1 MRHISQIF
9 YYVLFI
15 SVVFISSCSVNTN
28 MLNNNYTVAPNPLEM
43 KGDSVQINMSATVP
57 EKSINPKANVQFQ
70 PYLRTPKGDVLLKAI
85 TIGGEAVLENV
96 DFKVSSKT
104 GGKINFSD
112 KIAYTPDMKR
122 STLYPSFAVKMGA
135 EYKTLEA
142 AKGKIAIAPK
152 ALAEGTM
159 ATSLMAK
166 PSELVSGD
174 GTPYTASTASK
185 SVNVYFLIDKDK
197 FNPNF
202 KIAKLFDNKKQIE
215 ELKKL
220 LISDKTWAVKGISI
234 NAFASPDG
242 ELKRNENL
250 SKGREESSFNYFK
263 KELKKLGFTE
273 ANDSNMSRGF
283 TLSEDWA
290 GYIKAI
296 EASTHADKDA
306 VLAMIKSTP
315 NDDEKEARI
324 RKDFKKF
331 YDATKNT
338 LLPPLRRSELVVKGQ
353 TPLKT
358 DDELKALM
366 PTLDQLN
373 DIELLH
379 LASIITDNAQKI
391 AIYNSFIAKLPND
404 WRGYNDLA
412 TVYLSSN
419 DYTNAMTNLE
429 KANSLSPEN
438 GVVSA
443 NMGIVYKSKGDYAK
457 AEKAYKAA
465 ESKGIDVNYNL
476 GVLNIKKGNYSEA
489 INNLNKSG
497 VKDFNAA
504 LAELLNGNTDGCKTI
519 LDNLKPE
526 SKDWSCYYLRAVA
539 SARANNS
546 DETAANL
553 TRSIQL
559 NADVRNMAKEDVEF
573 MKMWIN
579 PAFQGAIK

>member
-1 MRHISQIF
+1 
-9 YYVLFI
+9 
-15 SVVFISSCSVNTN
+15 

-43 KGDSVQINMSATVP
+43 KGDSVQITMSATVP

-70 PYLRTPKGDVLLKAI
+70 PYLKTSKGDVQLKAI
-85 TIGGEAVLENV
+85 TIGGEAVTENV

-104 GGKINFSD
+104 GGKVTYSD

-142 AKGKIAIAPK
+142 AKGKVAVSPK

-159 ATSLMAK
+159 TTSLLAK
-166 PSELVSGD
+166 ASEMIKGD
-174 GTPYTASTASK
+174 ETPYTASTASK

-220 LISDKTWAVKGISI
+220 LISDKNWAVKGISI

-250 SKGREESSFNYFK
+250 SKGRENSSFEYFK

-290 GYIKAI
+290 GYVKAI
-296 EASTHADKDA
+296 EASNHPDKDA
-306 VLAMIKSTP
+306 VLAMIKSTSS
-315 NDDEKEARI
+315 DDEKEARI
-324 RKDFKKF
+324 KKDFKKF
-331 YDATKNT
+331 WDATKNT

-353 TPLKT
+353 TPLKS

-366 PTLDQLN
+366 ATPDQFS
-373 DIELLH
+373 DVELLH
-379 LASIITDNAQKI
+379 LASVLTDNSQKTT
-391 AIYNSFIAKLPND
+391 IYNNFIAKYPND
-404 WRGYNDLA
+404 WRGYNGLA
-412 TVYLSSN
+412 TVSLSAN
-419 DYTNAMTNLE
+419 DFNAAMTNLE

-438 GVVSA
+438 GVVLA
-443 NMGIVYKSKGDYAK
+443 NMGIVYKAKGDYTK
-457 AEKAYKAA
+457 AEKSYKSAG
-465 ESKGIDVNYNL
+465 SKGVDVSYNL
-476 GVLNIKKGNYSEA
+476 GILNIKKGNYSEA
-489 INNLNKSG
+489 VSNFNKSG
-497 VKDFNAA
+497 KKDFNAA
-504 LAELLNGNTDGCKTI
+504 LAELLNGNTEGSKSI

-526 SKDWSCYYLRAVA
+526 AKDWSCYYLRAVA
-539 SARANNS
+539 SSRANNS
-546 DETAANL
+546 DETASNL
-553 TRSIQL
+553 TRAIQM
-559 NADVRNMAKEDVEF
+559 NAEVRNMAKEDVEF
-573 MKMWIN
+573 IKLWSN

>member
-28 MLNNNYTVAPNPLEM
+28 MQKNNYTVAPNPLEM

-70 PYLRTPKGDVLLKAI
+70 PYLKTPKGDIQLKAI
-85 TIGGEAVLENV
+85 TIGGEAVTENV

-104 GGKINFSD
+104 GGKINYSD

-122 STLYPSFAVKMGA
+122 STLYPSFAVKLGT

-142 AKGKIAIAPK
+142 PKGQVITPK

-159 ATSLMAK
+159 ATSLMVK
-166 PSELVSGD
+166 PSDVITND

-220 LISDKTWAVKGISI
+220 LISDKTWTVKGISI

-250 SKGREESSFNYFK
+250 SKGREESSFEYFK

-290 GYIKAI
+290 GYVKAI

-306 VLAMIKSTP
+306 VLAMIKSTS
-315 NDDEKEARI
+315 NDDEKEARL

-366 PTLDQLN
+366 ATPDQMS
-373 DIELLH
+373 DVELLH
-379 LASIITDNAQKI
+379 LSSVLTDNTQKL
-391 AIYNSFIAKLPND
+391 AIYNSFITKLPND
-404 WRGYNDLA
+404 WRGYNGLA
-412 TVYLSSN
+412 TVYLTSN

-429 KANSLSPEN
+429 KANSLAPEN
-438 GVVSA
+438 GVIAA
-443 NMGIVYKSKGDYAK
+443 NMGIVYRSKGDYVK
-457 AEKAYKAA
+457 AEKSYKLA
-465 ESKGIDVNYNL
+465 ESKGVDVSYNL
-476 GVLNIKKGNYSEA
+476 AVLNIKKGNYAEA
-489 INNLNKSG
+489 ISNFNKSG
-497 VKDFNAA
+497 KKDFNAA
-504 LAELLNGNTDGCKTI
+504 LAELLNGNTDGSKTI

-546 DETAANL
+546 DEAAANL
-553 TRSIQL
+553 TRAVQL
-559 NADVRNMAKEDVEF
+559 NADVRNIAKEDVEF
-573 MKMWIN
+573 IKMWSN